1 MVDFKLSNEN
11 NVKSEL
17 INMTQAWNKENSE
30 SLPGVQEVMDSF
42 PIRDSDFSLFHTHV
56 MLISSLF
63 TLNTLHNKNYYI
75 ESSLKTCTKW
85 AAENRSVF

>member
-1 MVDFKLSNEN
+1 MVNFKLSNEN

-42 PIRDSDFSLFHTHV
+42 PIRDSEFSLFHTHV

-63 TLNTLHNKNYYI
+63 TLNTLHNNYI